1 MELSTK
7 PNSNCFVP
15 TTPNCETFRFTHS
28 QMPSVPILFEMKRE
42 RRPYQTVALAI
53 QQQRRVVGYYWARRC
68 RKSTTAGD
76 IYFQEMSAGP
86 GRTVINCSASLMLG
100 KEAIGM
106 TLTAIEQAEI
116 LAGEASAVRDSIES
130 NAAAQGLDFKVANS
144 ATGKEYK
151 ARLSEQDFTELYQA
165 RAMELRLYFDR
176 TNFSRELIMA
186 PSVQTFR
193 SYRALVGF
201 DEFGYMPVTMARD
214 LINSADAM
222 MRDTPDRRML
232 FFCNLSLGDDHPWFE
247 MTMPSGISAATEEDQ
262 FPANADGHLYI
273 GQTGM
278 LVHRVALK
286 DAYQA
291 GHLLYDDEGKPVT
304 YEQARSFPAMR
315 GGWDVSYAL
324 NHKPGGASVI
334 DIVAMVTAQRRGI
347 GQCHFVYVG
356 TDAEFQRALDLLR
369 GSLRDGKV
377 GIGFD
382 VATTT
387 SEVSNPSGVTVR
399 EQIGNERFDRLKVI
413 WKERKPQVARERL
426 SQIIAAVKN
435 RPAGGPA
442 RRLCI
447 DASNERYFAEET
459 ADILTREIPV
469 QLVIAGNSVEP
480 RPPGYSEKDGNINY
494 KTWLGDL
501 EAAAVND
508 GRLALPPDEYIK
520 SDYRMVLKDGGRFF
534 CIPDSQTG
542 AHGDTFDS
550 GKLAGLALFEG
561 GDAGPIWTFENTR
574 MSRAI
579 AARAERSVRG

>member
-1 MELSTK
+1 
-7 PNSNCFVP
+7 
-15 TTPNCETFRFTHS
+15 
-28 QMPSVPILFEMKRE
+28 MKRE

-53 QQQRRVVGYYWARRC
+53 QQQRRIVGYYWARRC

-76 IYFQEMSAGP
+76 IYFQEMSAEP

-100 KEAIGM
+100 KESIGM

-116 LAGEASAVRDSIES
+116 LAAEAAAVRSCMES
-130 NAAAQGLDFKVANS
+130 NAQENNLQFKIANS
-144 ATGKEYK
+144 ATGREYRS
-151 ARLSEQDFTELYQA
+151 RLSEQDFTELYQA
-165 RAMELRLYFDR
+165 RAMELRLYFDKDSY
-176 TNFSRELIMA
+176 SRELVLA
-186 PSVQTFR
+186 PSIQTFR

-201 DEFGYMPVTMARD
+201 DEFGYMPAAQAKD

-232 FFCNLSLGDDHPWFE
+232 FFCNLSLGDNHPWFE
-247 MTMPSGISAATEEDQ
+247 MTMPREISAATEDDQ
-262 FPANADGHLYI
+262 FPAKADGHLYI
-273 GQTGM
+273 GQTGV
-278 LVHRVALK
+278 LIHRVALK
-286 DAYQA
+286 DAYAA
-291 GHLLYDDEGKPVT
+291 GHLLYDDEGQPMT
-304 YEQARSFPAMR
+304 YEQCHSFPQMR

-334 DIVAMVTAQRRGI
+334 DIVAMITAQRRGV
-347 GQCHFVYVG
+347 GQCHFVYVDS
-356 TDAEFQRALDLLR
+356 DAEFRRALNLLA
-369 GSLRDGKV
+369 GSLTGGQV

-387 SEVSNPSGVTVR
+387 SEVSNPSSVTVR
-399 EQIGNERFDRLKVI
+399 EKIGNDRFDRLKVC
-413 WKERKPQVARERL
+413 WKERKPQIARERL
-426 SQIIAAVKN
+426 QQIVQCVRN

-459 ADILTREIPV
+459 ADLLARFIPV
-469 QLVIAGNSVEP
+469 QLVIAGNAVQP

-520 SDYRMVLKDGGRFF
+520 NDYRMVMKDAGRFI
-534 CIPDSQTG
+534 CVPDAQSG

-550 GKLAGLALFEG
+550 GKNAELAIMG
-561 GDAGPIWTFENTR
+561 GGPVAY
-574 MSRAI
+574 SRAENLPNRNHFGTLGLGRMK
-579 AARAERSVRG
+579 AKVTL